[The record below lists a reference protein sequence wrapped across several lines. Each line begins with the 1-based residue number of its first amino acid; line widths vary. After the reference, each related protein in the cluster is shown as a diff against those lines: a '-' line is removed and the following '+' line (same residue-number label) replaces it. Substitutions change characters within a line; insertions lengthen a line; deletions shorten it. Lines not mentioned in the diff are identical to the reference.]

1 MRRKRI
7 QMIYPT
13 SRYNRFVQYYFR
25 HRILQVIAAEY
36 TPWRHPWY
44 TAMRWDGDAETWVAR
59 IKPGACPSATSDGD
73 PVVDTLV
80 RYLAESDSNQ
90 DLDERVTAHLS
101 DLPGLAV
108 PVALM
113 RPIGTDAAG
122 VLGLAG
128 ESVPGVFRNLGVADA
143 VRVRESGG
151 GIVTE
156 TDGLISDRANA
167 RLLRAADLRIT
178 HDRLATRALP
188 TVETAGVVSVDLTLE
203 AIPNAK
209 RDPYMSIVRKFEEAV
224 ARELAPVISGQVE
237 DPGRD
242 SELIATLYLLSP
254 AGARPGAEPDGTW
267 TPYVQHRVSWNLQ
280 YVTMREIVSVE
291 PTRIDIAVP
300 QLGQGALGRL
310 GGAFTDA
317 INDDVA
323 TIENALKR
331 VGNSGRFLGM

>member
-13 SRYNRFVQYYFR
+13 SRYNRFVGYYFR

-59 IKPGACPSATSDGD
+59 IKPGGVSVGD
-73 PVVDTLV
+73 FGWRSGRGYAGAV
-80 RYLAESDSNQ
+80 LAESDSNQ

-151 GIVTE
+151 G
-156 TDGLISDRANA
+156 S
-167 RLLRAADLRIT
+167 
-178 HDRLATRALP
+178 
-188 TVETAGVVSVDLTLE
+188 
-203 AIPNAK
+203 
-209 RDPYMSIVRKFEEAV
+209 
-224 ARELAPVISGQVE
+224 
-237 DPGRD
+237 
-242 SELIATLYLLSP
+242 
-254 AGARPGAEPDGTW
+254 
-267 TPYVQHRVSWNLQ
+267 
-280 YVTMREIVSVE
+280 
-291 PTRIDIAVP
+291 
-300 QLGQGALGRL
+300 
-310 GGAFTDA
+310 
-317 INDDVA
+317 
-323 TIENALKR
+323 
-331 VGNSGRFLGM
+331 